1 MPAGG
6 TPIGRGPPGRGAKP
20 GRALVQT
27 YQPDHPVMAAL
38 LSGDAERFCAEET
51 AVREAAG
58 LPPLPDPNIDQPTG
72 PWLRLVWA
80 DGNRTYGG
88 R

>member
-1 MPAGG
+1 VTVRDASRRSGWAVAPETILRLAH
-6 TPIGRGPPGRGAKP
+6 GRHSGLVSERLAKALA
-20 GRALVQT
+20 RALEV
-27 YQPDHPVMAAL
+27 P
-38 LSGDAERFCAEET
+38 ENR
-51 AVREAAG
+51 VREAAG